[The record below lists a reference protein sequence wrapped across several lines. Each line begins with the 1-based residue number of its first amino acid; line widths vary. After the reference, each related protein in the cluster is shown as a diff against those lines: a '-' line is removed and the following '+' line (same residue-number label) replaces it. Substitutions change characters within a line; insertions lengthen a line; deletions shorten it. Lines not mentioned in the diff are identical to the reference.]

1 MVIIII
7 LKMMIPMIMF
17 AITLI
22 KYSDTKTDD
31 KVIIKYYLPVIII
44 CIFCKIQYCALLAS
58 KLQQKF
64 LYQSVTVLQVKNA
77 AAPFCDHM
85 PQ

>member
-1 MVIIII
+1 
-7 LKMMIPMIMF
+7 MIMF

-31 KVIIKYYLPVIII
+31 KVIIKYYLPMIII

-64 LYQSVTVLQVKNA
+64 LYQSVTVLQVKKCCRNLKGKNQ
-77 AAPFCDHM
+77 DILII
-85 PQ
+85 

>member
-17 AITLI
+17 TITLI

-31 KVIIKYYLPVIII
+31 KVIIKYYLPMIII
-44 CIFCKIQYCALLAS
+44 RIFCKTQYCALLAS

-64 LYQSVTVLQVKNA
+64 FFQSVTVLQVKNA
-77 AAPFCDHM
+77 AEI
-85 PQ
+85 